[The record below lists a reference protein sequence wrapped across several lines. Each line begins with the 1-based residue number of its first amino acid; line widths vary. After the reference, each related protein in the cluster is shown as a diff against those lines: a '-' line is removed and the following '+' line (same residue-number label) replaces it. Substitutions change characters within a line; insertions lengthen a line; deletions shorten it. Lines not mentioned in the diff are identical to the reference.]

1 MENRSFGYLVNKNW
15 FILFSIIFVGFI
27 GLPFLAPILM
37 EMGLPKGASIIYSVY
52 KFLCHQLPQRSFFL
66 FGDETMY
73 SLQEIQNAWQVTINP
88 MVLRRFIGN
97 PQMGWKV
104 AWSDRMISM
113 YTSILI
119 TAWVW
124 YPLRKKFK
132 GFPFW
137 GFALL
142 LLPMGIDGIT
152 HMISDFSGIGQ
163 GFRDSNLWLAEQTGH
178 RFSDAFYAGDALG
191 SFNSW
196 MRFMT
201 GLSFGIG
208 IVLFGF
214 PYIAEIFET
223 NLESYQL
230 RHQRLFDLKT
240 EALNDIMGYKD
251 KKPLERKRKIDR

>member
-1 MENRSFGYLVNKNW
+1 MEIRRIGYLANKYW
-15 FILFSIIFVGFI
+15 FFLFSIGFTLFV

-37 EMGLPKGASIIYSVY
+37 QLGFAKAADAIYFIY
-52 KFLCHQLPQRSFFL
+52 RFLCHQLPQRSFFL
-66 FGDETMY
+66 FGEKLMY
-73 SLQEIQNAWQVTINP
+73 ALPEIQDAWNP
-88 MVLRRFIGN
+88 TASPMILRRFIGN

-113 YTSILI
+113 YTSILF
-119 TAWVW
+119 ASWVW
-124 YPLRKKFK
+124 YPLRKKIK
-132 GFPFW
+132 PFPIW
-137 GFALL
+137 GFIVLL
-142 LLPMGIDGIT
+142 IPMAIDGVT

-163 GFRDSNLWLAEQTGH
+163 GFRDSNLWLAELTGY
-178 RFSDAFYAGDALG
+178 RFSDVFYAGDALG

-223 NLESYQL
+223 NVESDQL
-230 RHQRLFDLKT
+230 RNQRLADLKV
-240 EALNDIMGYKD
+240 EAFNDIMRYKE
-251 KKPLERKRKIDR
+251 KNSLGRKRRIDQ